1 MSEIWS
7 CFFRELRGRQEL
19 SERTMKERVT
29 RDAGKKGVLE
39 QKKKEDPGESLEGRD
54 SGLYIE
60 MS

>member
-7 CFFRELRGRQEL
+7 CFFRELRGRQER

-39 QKKKEDPGESLEGRD
+39 QKKKRIQVRVWRAETQAC
-54 SGLYIE
+54 I
-60 MS
+60 

>member
-1 MSEIWS
+1 
-7 CFFRELRGRQEL
+7 
-19 SERTMKERVT
+19 MKERVT

-39 QKKKEDPGESLEGRD
+39 QKKKKEDPGESLEGRD